1 MPKNH
6 SLCERSTSTK
16 ELSSFSSQI
25 ATVVLADDAP
35 LGGPR
40 LSLANGVWVDQHV
53 ALKPSFK
60 QIVGNDYKAAS
71 AH

>member
-1 MPKNH
+1 M
-6 SLCERSTSTK
+6 STE
-16 ELSSFSSQI
+16 ELSSLSSQI
-25 ATVVLADDAP
+25 VTVVLVDGAP

-40 LSLANGVWVDQHV
+40 LSLANGFWVDQCV